1 MADDALPDALP
12 VLPPDEP
19 PAVLP
24 VPRPV
29 IIDCDTGVD
38 DALALLFAVR
48 HPGLD
53 VRAITC
59 VAGNT
64 DVDAVVRNTL
74 TVLEQAGAGD
84 IPVARGAERPLI
96 EPPRSARHVHG
107 SDGMGDLGLPA
118 PARRP
123 ADVDAVTLLRREIL
137 ASPRPVTLIPTAP
150 LTNIA
155 LLLRTH
161 PEVVR
166 NIERIVFMGGAVTT
180 GNATAVAEF
189 NVWHDPEAAAILLT
203 AGVPVTM
210 YGLDVFRRVVVPGA
224 DVRRLRGSSRP
235 WVRLAGELL
244 AHRPPASA
252 QDPSPGG
259 GLGDAGAVCAVADP
273 AGITTERLPVEVA
286 LAPGP
291 TRGQT
296 VVDRRGTHGEEEI
309 HGGARERALVDV
321 ALDVDVERYVTLW
334 LTTVEGS

>member
-1 MADDALPDALP
+1 MTGRPI
-12 VLPPDEP
+12 
-19 PAVLP
+19 
-24 VPRPV
+24 PV

-53 VRAITC
+53 VRAVTC

-64 DVDAVVRNTL
+64 GVDGVVRNTL

-84 IPVARGAERPLI
+84 IPVARGAECPLI
-96 EPPRSARHVHG
+96 EPLRTSPVHG
-107 SDGMGDLGLPA
+107 QDGMGDLGLPA
-118 PARRP
+118 PTRRP
-123 ADVDAVTLLRREIL
+123 VDVDAVTLLRREIL
-137 ASPRPVTLIPTAP
+137 ASPRPVILIPTAP

-166 NIERIVFMGGAVTT
+166 NIERIVFMGGAVEI
-180 GNATAVAEF
+180 GNATPVAEF

-203 AGVPVTM
+203 AGVPITM
-210 YGLDVFRRVVVPGA
+210 YGLDVFRQVVVPAA
-224 DVRRLRGSSRP
+224 DVRRLRTSSEPRL
-235 WVRLAGELL
+235 RLAGELL
-244 AHRPPASA
+244 AHRDPAASD
-252 QDPSPGG
+252 DPAPAG

-273 AGITTERLPVEVA
+273 EGLTTELLPVEVS

-296 VVDRRGTHGEEEI
+296 IVDRRPRPGESEI
-309 HGGARERALVDV
+309 HGGPREQALVDV
-321 ALDVDVERYVTLW
+321 ALGVDVERYVNLW
-334 LTTVEGS
+334 LTTVEKP

>member
-1 MADDALPDALP
+1 MTGLPT
-12 VLPPDEP
+12 
-19 PAVLP
+19 
-24 VPRPV
+24 PV

-53 VRAITC
+53 LRAVTC

-64 DVDAVVRNTL
+64 DVDQVVRNTL
-74 TVLEQAGAGD
+74 TVLEQAGSPPV
-84 IPVARGAERPLI
+84 PVARGAERPLI
-96 EPPRSARHVHG
+96 EPVRTAHHVHG
-107 SDGMGDLGLPA
+107 HDGMGDLGLPA
-118 PARRP
+118 PRRGA

-161 PEVVR
+161 PEVTR
-166 NIERIVFMGGAVTT
+166 NIERIVFMGGAVGA

-203 AGVPVTM
+203 AGVPITM
-210 YGLDVFRRVVVPGA
+210 YGLDVFQRVIVPA
-224 DVRRLRGSSRP
+224 QDVRRLRASGEP
-235 WVRLAGELL
+235 GAVLAGRLL
-244 AHRPPASA
+244 AHRDPVTSEEDPA
-252 QDPSPGG
+252 G

-273 AGITTERLPVEVA
+273 AGLTTQRLPVEVN

-291 TRGQT
+291 ARGQT
-296 VVDRRGTHGEEEI
+296 VVDRRPRPGEAELHGE
-309 HGGARERALVDV
+309 AREQPLVDV
-321 ALDVDVERYVTLW
+321 ALDIDAERYVKLY
-334 LTTVEGS
+334 LATVEG

>member
-1 MADDALPDALP
+1 MTAQPI
-12 VLPPDEP
+12 
-19 PAVLP
+19 
-24 VPRPV
+24 PV

-64 DVDAVVRNTL
+64 DVDGVVRNTL
-74 TVLEQAGAGD
+74 TVLETAGAGD

-96 EPPRSARHVHG
+96 EPVRTASHVHG
-107 SDGMGDLGLPA
+107 QDGMGDLGLPA
-118 PARRP
+118 PTRRP
-123 ADVDAVTLLRREIL
+123 VDLDAVALLRREIL

-161 PEVVR
+161 PEVTR
-166 NIERIVFMGGAVTT
+166 NIERIVFMGGAVEV
-180 GNATAVAEF
+180 GNATPVAEF

-203 AGVPVTM
+203 AGVPITM
-210 YGLDVFRRVVVPGA
+210 YGLDVFRRVIVPAA
-224 DVRRLRGSSRP
+224 DVQRLRGSSDPRL
-235 WVRLAGELL
+235 RLAGELL
-244 AHRPPASA
+244 AHRDPATSG
-252 QDPSPGG
+252 DPTPTG

-273 AGITTERLPVEVA
+273 GGLTTGLLPVEVS
-286 LAPGP
+286 LTPGP

-296 VVDRRGTHGEEEI
+296 IVDRRPRPGEAEI
-309 HGGARERALVDV
+309 HEGERELRRVDV
-321 ALDVDVERYVTLW
+321 ALDVDVERYVKLW
-334 LTTVEGS
+334 LGAVEG